1 MKKEINSKSRR
12 KWIRGGLAAFASV
25 ALLTTGFAVW
35 VVGVQKDKANGDVKV
50 NVDTARNEN
59 IEFTA
64 KLKDATIRLAEPAEV
79 NETGKFV
86 KTNTLAENEKQDF
99 DISFD
104 SFTIKVGKGVAANY
118 DCVKLSLITN
128 PSAEDGKTAD
138 ATYVDNSAVKD
149 EIGPLAQAEGL
160 TKKRVAAGTYFDLSK
175 TVIDL
180 PTSGT
185 DVVTGLTREESDS
198 SSFITY
204 TMTSGTIFTDFFK
217 WGTFFGKASPCTF
230 YNEVFAQKASQTIEN
245 ADLVQKEFDA
255 MYNKYKDAKTSICLH
270 MELGKK
276 SA

>member
-12 KWIRGGLAAFASV
+12 KWIMGGLAAFASV

-35 VVGVQKDKANGDVKV
+35 IVGVQKDKANGDVKV

-64 KLKDATIRLAEPAEV
+64 KLKDSIIRLAEPTVV

-86 KTNTLAENEKQDF
+86 KTDAFTDDKKQDF

-104 SFTIKVGKGVAANY
+104 SFVIKVGKGVAANY

-128 PSAEDGKTAD
+128 PSDEDGKTAD
-138 ATYVDNSAVKD
+138 VNYVDNLAVKD
-149 EIGPLAQAEGL
+149 EIGTLAQADGL
-160 TKKRVAAGTYFDLSK
+160 TKKRVAKGTYFDLAE

-180 PTSGT
+180 PTGT
-185 DVVTGLTREESDS
+185 TLDSATVLTRKEENSY
-198 SSFITY
+198 ITY
-204 TMTSGTIFTDFFK
+204 TMATDQTFANFFK
-217 WGTFFGKASPCTF
+217 WGTFFGEVSPCTF
-230 YNEVFAQKASQTIEN
+230 YNKVFADKTNQTIEN
-245 ADLVQKEFDA
+245 ADLVKKEFDA
-255 MYNKYKDAKTSICLH
+255 MYNKYNDAKTSICLH

>member
-12 KWIRGGLAAFASV
+12 KWIMGGLAAFASV

-64 KLKDATIRLAEPAEV
+64 KLSDSIIRLAEPATV

-86 KTNTLAENEKQDF
+86 KTDTLADDQKQDF
-99 DISFD
+99 DISFE
-104 SFTIKVGKGVAANY
+104 SFVIKVGKGVAANY
-118 DCVKLSLITN
+118 DCVKLSLITK

-138 ATYVDNSAVKD
+138 VTYVDNSAVKD
-149 EIGPLAQAEGL
+149 EIGTLAQADGL
-160 TKKRVAAGTYFDLSK
+160 TKKRVVDGTYFDL
-175 TVIDL
+175 TDDVIDL
-180 PTSGT
+180 PTGT
-185 DVVTGLTREESDS
+185 TADSNTGLTRKEENSY
-198 SSFITY
+198 ITY
-204 TMTSGTIFTDFFK
+204 TMATGKTFANFFK
-217 WGTFFGKASPCTF
+217 WGTFFGGVSPCTF
-230 YNEVFAQKASQTIEN
+230 YNEVFADKTNQSIEN

>member
-35 VVGVQKDKANGDVKV
+35 VVGVQEDKANGDVKV

-138 ATYVDNSAVKD
+138 ATYVDNLAVKD
-149 EIGPLAQAEGL
+149 EIGALAQAEGL
-160 TKKRVAAGTYFDLSK
+160 TKKRDAAGTYFNLSN

-185 DVVTGLTREESDS
+185 DGATATGLTREESDS

-204 TMTSGTIFTDFFK
+204 TMTSGTTFQYFFK
-217 WGTFFGKASPCTF
+217 
-230 YNEVFAQKASQTIEN
+230 
-245 ADLVQKEFDA
+245 
-255 MYNKYKDAKTSICLH
+255 
-270 MELGKK
+270 
-276 SA
+276 